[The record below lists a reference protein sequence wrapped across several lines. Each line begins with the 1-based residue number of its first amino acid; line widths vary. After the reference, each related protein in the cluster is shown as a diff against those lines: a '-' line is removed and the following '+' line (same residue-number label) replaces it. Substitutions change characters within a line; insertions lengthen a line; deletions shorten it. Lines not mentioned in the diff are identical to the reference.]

1 MRTRKP
7 TSTCSARV
15 PWRQT
20 RRRLVPFIGHA
31 DTLHT
36 CRDEDGADWWSDGNA
51 IFRGAAPAYLRQAY
65 RDAGLPVDVPVQRVP
80 LMLAFARSASA
91 TRLDLPA
98 TCEATSML
106 YRDIVP
112 VDVFASRG
120 LAPDAHVDARY
131 LAYARDRFAG
141 CTFWH
146 IDEACI
152 AVRDQRD
159 QALVGIIQLRI
170 LPNRPKP
177 KSRRGA
183 A

>member
-1 MRTRKP
+1 MRTRTP
-7 TSTCSARV
+7 TSTCSARA

-20 RRRLVPFIGHA
+20 RRRLVPFIGRA

-36 CRDEDGADWWSDGNA
+36 CRDEDGAHWWSDGN
-51 IFRGAAPAYLRQAY
+51 
-65 RDAGLPVDVPVQRVP
+65 
-80 LMLAFARSASA
+80 
-91 TRLDLPA
+91 
-98 TCEATSML
+98 
-106 YRDIVP
+106 
-112 VDVFASRG
+112 
-120 LAPDAHVDARY
+120 AHVDARY

-141 CTFWH
+141 CTFWR

-159 QALVGIIQLRI
+159 QALVGILQIRP

-177 KSRRGA
+177 KSKRGA

>member
-7 TSTCSARV
+7 TSTCSTRV

-36 CRDEDGADWWSDGNA
+36 CRDEDGSDWWSDGNA
-51 IFRGAAPAYLRQAY
+51 IFRGVAPAYLRRAY

-98 TCEATSML
+98 NCEATSML
-106 YRDIVP
+106 HRDIVP
-112 VDVFASRG
+112 VAYRG
-120 LAPDAHVDARY
+120 RAPDARVDARY
-131 LAYARDRFAG
+131 LAYARDRFVG
-141 CTFWH
+141 CTFRR
-146 IDEACI
+146 IGDACI

>member
-1 MRTRKP
+1 
-7 TSTCSARV
+7 
-15 PWRQT
+15 
-20 RRRLVPFIGHA
+20 
-31 DTLHT
+31 
-36 CRDEDGADWWSDGNA
+36 
-51 IFRGAAPAYLRQAY
+51 
-65 RDAGLPVDVPVQRVP
+65 
-80 LMLAFARSASA
+80 MLAFARSASA

-98 TCEATSML
+98 TCEATGML

-131 LAYARDRFAG
+131 LAYARDRFEG

>member
-7 TSTCSARV
+7 TSTCSTRV

-36 CRDEDGADWWSDGNA
+36 CRDEDGSDWWSDGNA
-51 IFRGAAPAYLRQAY
+51 IFRGVAPAYLRRAY

-106 YRDIVP
+106 HRVP

-120 LAPDAHVDARY
+120 IAPDAHVDARY
-131 LAYARDRFAG
+131 LAYARDRFEG
-141 CTFWH
+141 CTFRR
-146 IDEACI
+146 IGDACI

>member
-91 TRLDLPA
+91 TKARSARHLRGHQHALPRHRA
-98 TCEATSML
+98 G
-106 YRDIVP
+106 RRIR
-112 VDVFASRG
+112 FQGAS
-120 LAPDAHVDARY
+120 P
-131 LAYARDRFAG
+131 G
-141 CTFWH
+141 CT
-146 IDEACI
+146 
-152 AVRDQRD
+152 R
-159 QALVGIIQLRI
+159 
-170 LPNRPKP
+170 
-177 KSRRGA
+177 
-183 A
+183 

>member
-1 MRTRKP
+1 MKTKKP

-31 DTLHT
+31 DALHT
-36 CRDEDGADWWSDGNA
+36 CRDEDGAEWWSDGSA
-51 IFRGAAPAYLRQAY
+51 IFRGPAPAYLRQAY

-98 TCEATSML
+98 TCETTSML
-106 YRDIVP
+106 HCDIVP
-112 VDVFASRG
+112 VASRG

-159 QALVGIIQLRI
+159 QALLGIIQLRI

>member
-7 TSTCSARV
+7 TSTCL
-15 PWRQT
+15 
-20 RRRLVPFIGHA
+20 RR
-31 DTLHT
+31 
-36 CRDEDGADWWSDGNA
+36 
-51 IFRGAAPAYLRQAY
+51 AY

-106 YRDIVP
+106 HRVP

-131 LAYARDRFAG
+131 LAYARDRFEG

-170 LPNRPKP
+170 LPSRRKP

>member
-1 MRTRKP
+1 MKTKKP

-51 IFRGAAPAYLRQAY
+51 IFRGATPAYLRRAY

-91 TRLDLPA
+91 TKVDLPA

-106 YRDIVP
+106 HCDIVP
-112 VDVFASRG
+112 VDVFTFRG
-120 LAPDAHVDARY
+120 LAP
-131 LAYARDRFAG
+131 AYARDRFAG
-141 CTFWH
+141 CTFWR

-159 QALVGIIQLRI
+159 QRDQALVGILQLRP

>member
-7 TSTCSARV
+7 TSTCSTRV

-20 RRRLVPFIGHA
+20 RRRLVPFIGH
-31 DTLHT
+31 
-36 CRDEDGADWWSDGNA
+36 EDGAHWWSDGN
-51 IFRGAAPAYLRQAY
+51 
-65 RDAGLPVDVPVQRVP
+65 
-80 LMLAFARSASA
+80 
-91 TRLDLPA
+91 
-98 TCEATSML
+98 
-106 YRDIVP
+106 
-112 VDVFASRG
+112 
-120 LAPDAHVDARY
+120 AHVDARY
-131 LAYARDRFAG
+131 LAYARDRFEG

-159 QALVGIIQLRI
+159 QALLGIIQLRI

-177 KSRRGA
+177 KTRRGA

>member
-31 DTLHT
+31 NTLHT

-98 TCEATSML
+98 TCEITSML

-112 VDVFASRG
+112 VAIQGAS
-120 LAPDAHVDARY
+120 P
-131 LAYARDRFAG
+131 G
-141 CTFWH
+141 CT
-146 IDEACI
+146 
-152 AVRDQRD
+152 R
-159 QALVGIIQLRI
+159 
-170 LPNRPKP
+170 
-177 KSRRGA
+177 
-183 A
+183 

>member
-20 RRRLVPFIGHA
+20 RRRLVPFIGRA

-36 CRDEDGADWWSDGNA
+36 CRDEDGAEWWSDGSA
-51 IFRGAAPAYLRQAY
+51 IFRGPAPAYLRQAY

-98 TCEATSML
+98 TCETTCML

-112 VDVFASRG
+112 VASRG

-141 CTFWH
+141 CTFWR

>member
-51 IFRGAAPAYLRQAY
+51 IFRGTAPD
-65 RDAGLPVDVPVQRVP
+65 RDAGLPVDVPGQRVP

-106 YRDIVP
+106 HRDIVP

-120 LAPDAHVDARY
+120 QAPKAHVDARY

-141 CTFWH
+141 CTFWR

-159 QALVGIIQLRI
+159 QALIGIIQLRI